1 MINYFNILN
10 KITKDKRFKSIFDK
24 IKPIGY
30 YNVKYKTPIKNK
42 TIFYRRDTQMASH
55 LEKPTVFSRPYG
67 VKRKRCFFMN
77 KKTVNRTR
85 NRAITIRLTEKELE
99 NLNKK
104 ISKSKMSKQKF
115 FEKLIDEKEI
125 LVIEDLPKLILE
137 LNRIGINLNQLT
149 KKVNSEEKL
158 GVFKKIDLNKDLK
171 TNSDALKSILSTLKD
186 IFNIN

>member
-1 MINYFNILN
+1 M
-10 KITKDKRFKSIFDK
+10 D
-24 IKPIGY
+24 
-30 YNVKYKTPIKNK
+30 
-42 TIFYRRDTQMASH
+42 
-55 LEKPTVFSRPYG
+55 
-67 VKRKRCFFMN
+67 

-149 KKVNSEEKL
+149 KKVNSEEQL

-171 TNSDALKSILSTLKD
+171 TNSDALKSILSILKD

>member
-1 MINYFNILN
+1 MDK
-10 KITKDKRFKSIFDK
+10 KI
-24 IKPIGY
+24 
-30 YNVKYKTPIKNK
+30 
-42 TIFYRRDTQMASH
+42 
-55 LEKPTVFSRPYG
+55 
-67 VKRKRCFFMN
+67 
-77 KKTVNRTR
+77 VNRTR
-85 NRAITIRLTEKELE
+85 NKEVKFRLTEKELE

-149 KKVNSEEKL
+149 KKVNSEEEL
-158 GVFKKIDLNKDLK
+158 GVLKKIDLNKDLK

>member
-1 MINYFNILN
+1 
-10 KITKDKRFKSIFDK
+10 
-24 IKPIGY
+24 
-30 YNVKYKTPIKNK
+30 
-42 TIFYRRDTQMASH
+42 
-55 LEKPTVFSRPYG
+55 
-67 VKRKRCFFMN
+67 MN

-85 NRAITIRLTEKELE
+85 SRAITIRLTEKELE
-99 NLNKK
+99 NLNQK

>member
-1 MINYFNILN
+1 
-10 KITKDKRFKSIFDK
+10 
-24 IKPIGY
+24 
-30 YNVKYKTPIKNK
+30 
-42 TIFYRRDTQMASH
+42 
-55 LEKPTVFSRPYG
+55 
-67 VKRKRCFFMN
+67 MN

-85 NRAITIRLTEKELE
+85 NKEVKFRLTEKELE

-104 ISKSKMSKQKF
+104 ILKSKMSKQKF

-158 GVFKKIDLNKDLK
+158 GVFKKIDLNNDLK

>member
-1 MINYFNILN
+1 
-10 KITKDKRFKSIFDK
+10 
-24 IKPIGY
+24 
-30 YNVKYKTPIKNK
+30 
-42 TIFYRRDTQMASH
+42 
-55 LEKPTVFSRPYG
+55 
-67 VKRKRCFFMN
+67 MN

-99 NLNKK
+99 NLNQK

-115 FEKLIDEKEI
+115 FEKLITEKEI

-171 TNSDALKSILSTLKD
+171 TNSDSLKSILSTLKD

>member
-1 MINYFNILN
+1 
-10 KITKDKRFKSIFDK
+10 
-24 IKPIGY
+24 
-30 YNVKYKTPIKNK
+30 
-42 TIFYRRDTQMASH
+42 
-55 LEKPTVFSRPYG
+55 
-67 VKRKRCFFMN
+67 MN

-85 NRAITIRLTEKELE
+85 NKAVTIRLTEKELK
-99 NLNKK
+99 NLNEK
-104 ISKSKMSKQKF
+104 IAKSKMSKQKF